1 MFCVQVGMSRLT
13 QTSDPIFGICNTT
26 VGGDSTPSV
35 IAGTNPCNFY
45 PGEIPSY
52 AIDNINTTKYTN
64 FGSGTLSSS
73 SPTQGYNTGFYVTPS
88 MGPSVLKAFVFVT
101 GNDIPNRDPTAITIE
116 GSNLTSSLTVG
127 TSWTSI
133 YSGPSGLST
142 DPGRRTLGVQQTCS
156 SNTIYYLNYRLL
168 TTTQRGTESAVQYS
182 EAILLGYF

>member
-1 MFCVQVGMSRLT
+1 MFYVQVSMIRLT

-26 VGGDSTPSV
+26 VGGDSTPSTS
-35 IAGTNPCNFY
+35 GSNPCNFY

-64 FGSGTLSSS
+64 FGGGSSISS
-73 SPTQGYNTGFYVTPS
+73 SPTQGCNTGFYVTPS

-101 GNDIPNRDPTAITIE
+101 GNNIPDRDPTAITIE

-133 YSGPSGLST
+133 YSGTSGLST
-142 DPGRRTLGVQQTCS
+142 DPGRWSLGVQQTCS
-156 SNTIYYLNYRLL
+156 SNTVYYLNYRLL
-168 TTTQRGTESAVQYS
+168 TTAKRGSEVAVQYS
-182 EAILLGYF
+182 ETILLGYF